1 MEHTIALKHLVNEYI
16 ETLNSFIL
24 PEEQE
29 KFTALPNA
37 ISDLKD
43 GQYSIVILNRNEP
56 VGFFLLHATER
67 VKEYSDNPNAMLL
80 TALSVNHLHQGK
92 GYAKMGML
100 LLKSFIEQEFP
111 HCNEIVLVVN
121 HKNIAAQNLYLNV
134 GFIDTG
140 IRKVGKIGEQFLMK
154 LHL

>member
-1 MEHTIALKHLVNEYI
+1 MEHTIKLKHLASEYI

-24 PEEQE
+24 PEEQG
-29 KFTALPNA
+29 KFTALPNT
-37 ISDLKD
+37 IGDLKD
-43 GQYSIVILNRNEP
+43 GQYGIVILNENEP
-56 VGFFLLHATER
+56 VGFFLLHVTER

-100 LLKSFIEQEFP
+100 LLKSFVEQEFP
-111 HCNEIVLVVN
+111 QCNEIVLVVN

-140 IRKVGKIGEQFLMK
+140 IRKIGKIGEQFLMK